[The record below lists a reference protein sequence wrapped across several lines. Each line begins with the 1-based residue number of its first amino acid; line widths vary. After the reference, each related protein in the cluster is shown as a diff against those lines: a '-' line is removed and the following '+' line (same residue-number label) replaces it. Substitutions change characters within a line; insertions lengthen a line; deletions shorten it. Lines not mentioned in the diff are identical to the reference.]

1 MEALEE
7 LRNIAKETGEV
18 NSVYG
23 GFEIKVLKPTLFPWY
38 KALNYL
44 LDIGQEVWVRKSE
57 GEIEITSE
65 PKIQ

>member
-1 MEALEE
+1 MDALEE

-18 NSVYG
+18 NPVYG

>member
-1 MEALEE
+1 MDALEK
-7 LRNIAKETGEV
+7 LRNIVKDTGEV
-18 NSVYG
+18 NPVYG

-38 KALNYL
+38 KALHYL